1 MSTQLS
7 EVHAPVRT
15 AVAVRSG
22 APRRDSLRKATAIL
36 AIVFGIA
43 IVAEPFAFSLWSDA
57 PAGQRITERFD
68 FTLSRPGLNALTTNF
83 ATVGAMGDQ
92 FFKQTL
98 PAVQSDLHMTDAE
111 FADYLKTSHPA
122 IAHAQVEIP
131 AAVALVGPVN
141 PQLVAVHGDFE
152 AVKSLPGVFGLPLKS
167 IPWLLV
173 GLGGALIAVGAAA
186 LRWPGL
192 WTTAAI
198 ATAGVAMVAVA
209 LALSLPHKANA
220 AVRVARVGN
229 VALSPV
235 AAKAAIDT
243 TNTIDALVKDVQTS
257 FIPDVSS
264 RLGTSPTAFTASVE
278 TNYPAVARGLRAW
291 PGIRPGAYALAAAQ
305 RESLGDRP
313 RLDSIPF
320 RLFPWLVIGP
330 GIVLALLAGTVLLQD
345 TRRRI
350 AL

>member
-1 MSTQLS
+1 
-7 EVHAPVRT
+7 
-15 AVAVRSG
+15 
-22 APRRDSLRKATAIL
+22 
-36 AIVFGIA
+36 
-43 IVAEPFAFSLWSDA
+43 
-57 PAGQRITERFD
+57 
-68 FTLSRPGLNALTTNF
+68 
-83 ATVGAMGDQ
+83 MGDQ
-92 FFKQTL
+92 FFKQTP

-111 FADYLKTSHPA
+111 FADYLKTSYLA

-198 ATAGVAMVAVA
+198 ATACAAMVAVA

-220 AVRVARVGN
+220 AVRVARW
-229 VALSPV
+229 ATLPSPRWPRRRRFN
-235 AAKAAIDT
+235 T

-278 TNYPAVARGLRAW
+278 TDYQTAGPRPARVAGNPAGLPRW
-291 PGIRPGAYALAAAQ
+291 RLYAQ
-305 RESLGDRP
+305 RESLGDARGSTAS
-313 RLDSIPF
+313 RS
-320 RLFPWLVIGP
+320 GSSP
-330 GIVLALLAGTVLLQD
+330 GS
-345 TRRRI
+345 
-350 AL
+350 